1 MGYDL
6 SAKAPIE
13 SRDQLVAWLEAGVKT
28 DRSSWRIG
36 TEHEKLGFHV
46 DDLSPLGYEGPVGVR
61 AMLEGLRDHFGW
73 QPIMEKGNIIGLK
86 DPAGGASITLEPG
99 GQFELSG
106 APLKTLHETCSEV
119 NSHLEQVRTVAEPLG
134 IGFLGVGFSPL
145 WTRAETPIMPKGR
158 YNIMRAY
165 MPTKGDLGLDM
176 MLRTA
181 TVQVNL
187 DFAEERDMVE
197 KLRIGLALQPVATAL
212 FANSPFTEGK
222 PNGYLSFRAHIWHD
236 VDPDRTGLLPF
247 VFEDGMGFERYAD
260 YALNVPMYFL
270 YRDGQY
276 IDMTGMTFR
285 QFLEKGGS
293 DSAPGAR
300 PTIGDWV
307 DHLTTLFPEVR
318 LKRFIEMRGADGGPW
333 RRLCALPAFWVGL
346 LYDAGT
352 QDEALQLVKDWSF
365 KEIEGL
371 RATVPREGLNAV
383 IGGRTVREVAS
394 DVVALSRQGLGRR
407 AQTDDGDDE
416 SGFLDTVE
424 DIIAKGRT
432 PAEDLLDEY
441 NNLWGRRIGPLFSGH
456 AY

>member
-260 YALNVPMYFL
+260 YALDVPMYFL

-371 RATVPREGLNAV
+371 RAAVPREGLNAV

>member
-260 YALNVPMYFL
+260 YALDVPMYFL
-270 YRDGQY
+270 YRNGQY

-371 RATVPREGLNAV
+371 RAAVPREGLNAV

-394 DVVALSRQGLGRR
+394 DVVALSRQGLSRR

>member
-134 IGFLGVGFSPL
+134 IGFLGVGCSPL

-260 YALNVPMYFL
+260 YALDVPMYFL

-371 RATVPREGLNAV
+371 RAAVPREGLNAV

>member
-260 YALNVPMYFL
+260 YALDVPMYFL

-293 DSAPGAR
+293 YNAPGAR

-371 RATVPREGLNAV
+371 RAAVPREGLNAV

-394 DVVALSRQGLGRR
+394 DVVALSRQGLSRR

>member
-260 YALNVPMYFL
+260 YALDVPMYFL

-293 DSAPGAR
+293 DNAPGAR

-371 RATVPREGLNAV
+371 RAAVPREGLNAV

>member
-13 SRDQLVAWLEAGVKT
+13 SRDQLLAWLEAGVKT

-260 YALNVPMYFL
+260 YALDVPMYFL

-371 RATVPREGLNAV
+371 RAAVPREGLNAV

>member
-260 YALNVPMYFL
+260 YALDVPMYFR

-371 RATVPREGLNAV
+371 RAAVPREGLNAV